1 MPFWR
6 VREAEASGNPIR
18 ERTEAFRQ
26 ESSMKYL
33 SVERASWS
41 DVLHE
46 HKPLLLPAAH
56 DALTARLIQLAGFPA
71 YQIGGFALVGAM
83 HAVPDIDL
91 EHFGENSAAAREII
105 EASPLPV
112 LVDGD
117 NGYGDVKNVTRT
129 IQGYEDI
136 GASAIFIEDQKS
148 PKKCGHMAN
157 KEVIPAEE
165 MVAKVRAAVAA
176 RSDSRFFIMA
186 RTDALGSLGVK
197 EAIERA
203 KRYLDAGAD
212 GAYVEGPTNTKELET
227 IGRELG
233 DVPLAV
239 SVLEGGG
246 KTPWLPPAE
255 FSQMGFSMLL
265 YPTTVLFRL
274 TRTIQAALTD
284 LKLGK
289 PMSKDAVNMDQF
301 EQIVDIDHW
310 KEIEKEFQPE
320 ARPTSKA
327 A

>member
-1 MPFWR
+1 
-6 VREAEASGNPIR
+6 
-18 ERTEAFRQ
+18 
-26 ESSMKYL
+26 
-33 SVERASWS
+33 
-41 DVLHE
+41 
-46 HKPLLLPAAH
+46 
-56 DALTARLIQLAGFPA
+56 
-71 YQIGGFALVGAM
+71 
-83 HAVPDIDL
+83 
-91 EHFGENSAAAREII
+91 
-105 EASPLPV
+105 
-112 LVDGD
+112 
-117 NGYGDVKNVTRT
+117 
-129 IQGYEDI
+129 
-136 GASAIFIEDQKS
+136 
-148 PKKCGHMAN
+148 MAN
-157 KEVIPAEE
+157 KEVIPVEE